1 MKNEDRE
8 SPSSSPV
15 PGPSRQRPQEAE
27 DDLSLGGEAEPYRA
41 PDQDEELGLA
51 GPSYRYMEE
60 DGNSPAPS
68 HSGLDA
74 DYGMLGLPQESPLSR
89 HFDTVFT
96 VSSSP
101 SAPCSSSS
109 SGYIQSSFP
118 GAPMTSSSTSRARV
132 PGHSSDPVFSAHSQP
147 LHSELLN
154 YPDLPISSSWG
165 VGASG
170 QDSAQM
176 RPSASWG
183 SEAGASGLEQEVPGD
198 LSLEAREDQDR
209 SLQWGASSSNG
220 MGRPD
225 LDYSE
230 ENSMEAEVHQGF
242 NQYQSVSNESSSF
255 SPQPSS
261 SASSVSGSMLSRGGP
276 SSMVSNDRS
285 LADILA
291 VGPSLDSSASIEL
304 SVPGP
309 SRNQMMS
316 IDTEAS
322 NSAKRPRSFPDS
334 PSPSLIDQNKRLRLY
349 EEGQGSSD
357 YYHNAVSSN
366 ARYDGAGPSPSQPNE
381 VIVISNPASPQLQD
395 GPSESIPISMAN
407 QINREIENCLREDA
421 GMGSRS
427 NSIDMEPPPGPSRGQ
442 QSVARASF
450 GSVASSVSYLGLG
463 NEPQPG
469 PSRGLFG
476 AAQNN
481 GQMFQPAQQ
490 GPPSPTGS
498 EVLAAGPSRAM
509 EQIDLQDS
517 PSGSEVEAAGSNQ
530 RRQAVNNPNSPA
542 PSESDPD
549 EAGPSNQGYM
559 VRFGR
564 QQDDPS
570 NREAA
575 PRGRPVSPERRR
587 RARRN
592 FSDACQIS
600 SSTGP
605 VDSNPPSPDMYGV
618 NGDIDYDYSPSPQHR
633 RYNAR
638 YDDNNDAVV
647 DSTVDSTNTPY
658 VIHDYEDN
666 EVRDIDDNDEDTE
679 DESVAGSEAS
689 STTSSRSRID
699 DHRLSLP
706 GQDDNEGIST
716 SGQVDVGQFR
726 LVPNDI
732 EMNFDEAFHEN
743 SVPAHVSV
751 PFQEEIEE
759 IILNDNPLPAQIPV
773 PPPEPQQVERSAEV
787 TFKKPFNRKERIM
800 ENVNIELEQVAGPSG
815 LQNST
820 SNPEEMH
827 SGSSS
832 SSLYP
837 DLRLG
842 LAFSGLPSSLSQP
855 KSKPAE
861 ETASNA
867 AGMSSHNIRPVPLK
881 LKLKS
886 RHLKDQL
893 NSKSSFGSGEET
905 GGNSAPIQY
914 HSTDIL
920 RSSLERGLPSSAVS
934 VSNAQE
940 VDARPEPLLQAEPTN
955 GNAVDEN
962 GEIETNS
969 NLGGVQQNFSVTL
982 ETSNHYLSSIK
993 PKRIM
998 QTKSAAELKEYLP
1011 LDESLNNDDEDI
1023 ESLDSFL
1030 HQDQSLDLED
1040 TPYLTPKKAMSQEN
1054 SKCKEKEETGKQVTE
1069 AGDQEI
1075 TIMISDQPV
1084 QSRAVASLPTQYL
1097 SLRPVQ
1103 GQEQGVFAVR
1113 DIPVSCRFGPIEGR
1127 LVDPGQ
1133 DVSIPIGLALI
1144 IQGQRLDVSY
1154 EEDSNWMRFIRA
1166 AASTE
1171 EQNLSLHE
1179 VNGQLYF
1186 TSTRPIGPNEELRVW
1201 YSEAYATQHSLPL
1214 KPTKISTG
1222 QPVACPKKRPQISP
1236 TVGQHLAEKTKRDS
1250 GGPSFTCDICQR
1262 KFERQASLL
1271 RHLALHKGDKNYTC
1285 PDCGQKFSH
1294 TFNLERHR
1302 KKAHNTD
1309 PEGQHVCCN
1318 VCSVW
1323 FPSNMVLKIHMF
1335 SHHPNKEEQNWT
1347 VEDAMMAQAGKDSS
1361 EQDHE
1366 EMKFQCPCED
1376 CKCQYDTWLQLVEHA
1391 MDHGSPVL
1399 PSSNNNPT
1407 KSPIHKCELC
1417 YKIFANDARLKKHM
1431 AVHEGDSN
1439 KPLSCDD
1446 CGKRF
1451 LTNSAL
1457 AGHIKIHAHPDTL
1470 YDCPMCGQEFEQVSS
1485 LKEHV
1490 YDHKENGVFT
1500 CQHCEKTFS
1509 EYPQIRKHI
1518 RAFHAE
1524 KRFPCTICD
1533 KSFTG
1538 KDKLKVHMV
1547 RHSEQK
1553 DFACQE
1559 CDKQFKRKDK
1569 LREHEKR
1576 MHKAVDN
1583 DQPSVNPEASCSKF
1597 VPKVIN
1603 ICCSGVRSNNS
1614 NHIIFVGITNRA
1626 SQVYLQM
1633 SDMPT
1638 WIQTERNACKSFS
1651 QKTPQCS
1658 SKLSSRA

>member
-1 MKNEDRE
+1 MDSEDRE

-51 GPSYRYMEE
+51 GPSYRYIED

-101 SAPCSSSS
+101 SATCSSSS

-118 GAPMTSSSTSRARV
+118 GALVTSASTSRARV
-132 PGHSSDPVFSAHSQP
+132 PGPSSDPVFSAHSQP
-147 LHSELLN
+147 LHNELLT

-170 QDSAQM
+170 QESAQM
-176 RPSASWG
+176 RPSASGWG

-220 MGRPD
+220 MDRPG

-242 NQYQSVSNESSSF
+242 SQYQSVSNENSNF

-261 SASSVSGSMLSRGGP
+261 SASSVSGSMLSRGGS
-276 SSMVSNDRS
+276 SSMVSNERS

-291 VGPSLDSSASIEL
+291 VGPSMAPSASIQL
-304 SVPGP
+304 SIPGP

-316 IDTEAS
+316 VEDAGSS
-322 NSAKRPRSFPDS
+322 NSAKRPRSYPDS
-334 PSPSLIDQNKRLRLY
+334 PSPSLIDQNKRQRLY
-349 EEGQGSSD
+349 EEEHGSSN

-381 VIVISNPASPQLQD
+381 VIVISSPSSPQPHD
-395 GPSESIPISMAN
+395 SPTESIPISMAN
-407 QINREIENCLREDA
+407 QINREIENCLREDE

-427 NSIDMEPPPGPSRGQ
+427 NSIDTEPVPGPSRGHQ
-442 QSVARASF
+442 PVARASF
-450 GSVASSVSYLGLG
+450 GCVASSVSYLSYG

-469 PSRGLFG
+469 SSRGLFG
-476 AAQNN
+476 PQNN
-481 GQMFQPAQQ
+481 VQMFQPAEE

-498 EVLAAGPSRAM
+498 DVLVAGPSRAM

-530 RRQAVNNPNSPA
+530 RRHAVNNPNSPA

-564 QQDDPS
+564 QPDPG

-575 PRGRPVSPERRR
+575 PIGRLVSPDR
-587 RARRN
+587 RARTRRN

-605 VDSNPPSPDMYGV
+605 VDSNPPTPEMFGV
-618 NGDIDYDYSPSPQHR
+618 SGDIDYDYSPSPQVR

-638 YDDNNDAVV
+638 YDDNDDAVV
-647 DSTVDSTNTPY
+647 DSTVDSTNIPF

-689 STTSSRSRID
+689 STTSSRSRIE

-732 EMNFDEAFHEN
+732 EMNFDEAFHED

-759 IILNDNPLPAQIPV
+759 IILDDNPMPADPTPAV
-773 PPPEPQQVERSAEV
+773 PPEPQQEQRKAEV

-800 ENVNIELEQVAGPSG
+800 ENVNNELEPVPGPSG
-815 LQNST
+815 LQNR
-820 SNPEEMH
+820 SNNREEEQAGA
-827 SGSSS
+827 GSSS
-832 SSLYP
+832 IYP

-861 ETASNA
+861 ETAATDAEVPSNNF
-867 AGMSSHNIRPVPLK
+867 GPVPLK

-886 RHLKDQL
+886 RHLQYQL
-893 NSKSSFGSGEET
+893 NSKSSFGSNDET
-905 GGNSAPIQY
+905 GGSSNSIPIQY

-920 RSSLERGLPSSAVS
+920 RSSLERGLPSAAA
-934 VSNAQE
+934 SNGQE
-940 VDARPEPLLQAEPTN
+940 VEVRPEPLIPAEPTN
-955 GNAVDEN
+955 VAEEN
-962 GEIETNS
+962 EETETNS
-969 NLGGVQQNFSVTL
+969 NNLGGVQQNFSVTL
-982 ETSNHYLSSIK
+982 ETSNQYLSSIK
-993 PKRIM
+993 PKRAM

-1011 LDESLNNDDEDI
+1011 LDEGLNDDDEDI

-1030 HQDQSLDLED
+1030 HRDQNLDLED
-1040 TPYLTPKKAMSQEN
+1040 TSYLTPKKAISQDN
-1054 SKCKEKEETGKQVTE
+1054 LKSKEAEGSEKQSTANT
-1069 AGDQEI
+1069 DQEI

-1097 SLRPVQ
+1097 SLRPVPDQSQ
-1103 GQEQGVFAVR
+1103 GQGVFAVR

-1133 DVSIPIGLALI
+1133 DINTAIGLALI
-1144 IQGQRLDVSY
+1144 IQGQRLDVSS

-1166 AASTE
+1166 ATSTE

-1214 KPTKISTG
+1214 KPTVISTG
-1222 QPVACPKKRPQISP
+1222 QPVAFTKKRPPISP
-1236 TVGQHLAEKTKRDS
+1236 TVGQHLAEKTKKDS

-1323 FPSNMVLKIHMF
+1323 FPSNMVLKVHMF

-1347 VEDAMMAQAGKDSS
+1347 VEDAMAQSGKESS

-1366 EMKFQCPCED
+1366 EMKFQCPCEG
-1376 CKCQYDTWLQLVEHA
+1376 CECQYDTWLQLVEHA

-1399 PSSNNNPT
+1399 PSSNNNPN
-1407 KSPIHKCELC
+1407 KSPVHKCELC

-1457 AGHIKIHAHPDTL
+1457 AGHVKIHAHPDTL

-1500 CQHCEKTFS
+1500 CQHCEKTFT

-1553 DFACQE
+1553 DFSCTE
-1559 CDKQFKRKDK
+1559 CGKQFKRKDK
-1569 LREHEKR
+1569 LREHVKR
-1576 MHKAVDN
+1576 MHKTQVEN
-1583 DQPSVNPEASCSKF
+1583 SQPPVNSEASCSKF
-1597 VPKVIN
+1597 VPKVID
-1603 ICCSGVRSNNS
+1603 
-1614 NHIIFVGITNRA
+1614 
-1626 SQVYLQM
+1626 QVAQ
-1633 SDMPT
+1633 
-1638 WIQTERNACKSFS
+1638 IKC
-1651 QKTPQCS
+1651 
-1658 SKLSSRA
+1658 